1 MNEGTKDGLKAA
13 TSGAAGTGAGAA
25 LYAAI
30 GGIGLAATGTAV
42 GITLGPFI
50 AIGVGVGLTG
60 YGLYWLGK
68 QIGQHGKKPP
78 KDKPYSNHT

>member
-1 MNEGTKDGLKAA
+1 MNERTQNGLKALTA
-13 TSGAAGTGAGAA
+13 GAGGAAAGAG

-30 GGIGLAATGTAV
+30 GGIGVAATGTAV

-50 AIGVGVGLTG
+50 AIGAGVGLTA

-68 QIGQHGKKPP
+68 QVGQRGKKPP
-78 KDKPYSNHT
+78 EDKP